1 MGKQRSEMDQR
12 QNPGIRTGEE
22 TATQRL
28 ELSVPQVAGSALA
41 AIAAAVFASKLGVY
55 GTIIGA
61 GVVSVIATCGG
72 TVFQHL
78 FRRTGDQIREVS
90 VQVKPRARQVYD
102 SEPAPVPDPARA
114 DPPPEEA
121 SAQGPVAQ
129 RPAAQ
134 DEFGGAT
141 TYGTRVR
148 GWKRPVAAAAVVFA
162 VAMLC
167 ITGYELAAGQDLSGG
182 KGTTF
187 SSVVRGGDTDRD
199 STPDRPA
206 EPGGGGPT
214 PSDDGTGSGTG
225 TDPDPGTGT
234 DGTPAP
240 SAPGDGQ
247 SPNTPETG
255 GPSTAP
261 SPGTSQ
267 PDGESGESGGS
278 GDPGGQ
284 SVPPPPPTAP
294 TPGPT
299 G

>member
-1 MGKQRSEMDQR
+1 MDQR
-12 QNPGIRTGEE
+12 RNPDIRTGDGV
-22 TATQRL
+22 ATQRL

-90 VQVKPRARQVYD
+90 VQVKPKARQVYD
-102 SEPAPVPDPARA
+102 SEPAPAPA
-114 DPPPEEA
+114 PPPAPAERSPQEA
-121 SAQGPVAQ
+121 
-129 RPAAQ
+129 AAQ

-148 GWKRPVAAAAVVFA
+148 GWKRPVVAATIVFA
-162 VAMLC
+162 VAMLT

-187 SSVVRGGDTDRD
+187 SSVVRGGDSGGDSAPDGPAGPRD
-199 STPDRPA
+199 
-206 EPGGGGPT
+206 GGPT
-214 PSDDGTGSGTG
+214 PSGDGTETGKDKGTG
-225 TDPDPGTGT
+225 TVESPTPTPPPTPTEPGTG
-234 DGTPAP
+234 
-240 SAPGDGQ
+240 Q
-247 SPNTPETG
+247 SPDPNPPENG

-261 SPGTSQ
+261 TPEPSR
-267 PDGESGESGGS
+267 PDGGS
-278 GDPGGQ
+278 GDPSGEGI
-284 SVPPPPPTAP
+284 SPPTHESTVP
-294 TPGPT
+294 LP
-299 G
+299 

>member
-1 MGKQRSEMDQR
+1 MDQR
-12 QNPGIRTGEE
+12 QNPDIRTGDGV
-22 TATQRL
+22 TTQRL

-90 VQVKPRARQVYD
+90 VQVKPKARQVYD
-102 SEPAPVPDPARA
+102 SEPAPAPTPAAPQVPA
-114 DPPPEEA
+114 DPSPQEA
-121 SAQGPVAQ
+121 
-129 RPAAQ
+129 AAD

-148 GWKRPVAAAAVVFA
+148 GWKRPVVAAAAVFA
-162 VAMLC
+162 VAMLA

-187 SSVVRGGDTDRD
+187 SSVVRGGDTGGD
-199 STPDRPA
+199 STPGGPA
-206 EPGGGGPT
+206 GPQDGGPT
-214 PSDDGTGSGTG
+214 PSDDSTDTDKGTG
-225 TDPDPGTGT
+225 TVESPP
-234 DGTPAP
+234 P
-240 SAPGDGQ
+240 SAPGTGQ
-247 SPNTPETG
+247 SPDPNASENG

-261 SPGTSQ
+261 TPEPSRP
-267 PDGESGESGGS
+267 EGGS
-278 GDPGGQ
+278 GDSSGEGV
-284 SVPPPPPTAP
+284 SPPPHESTVPSPPPSP
-294 TPGPT
+294 TPSP
-299 G
+299 

>member
-1 MGKQRSEMDQR
+1 MDQR
-12 QNPGIRTGEE
+12 QNPDIRTGGGV
-22 TATQRL
+22 ATQRL

-90 VQVKPRARQVYD
+90 VQVKPKARQVYD
-102 SEPAPVPDPARA
+102 SEPAPAPTPAPAERS
-114 DPPPEEA
+114 PQEA
-121 SAQGPVAQ
+121 
-129 RPAAQ
+129 AAR

-148 GWKRPVAAAAVVFA
+148 GWKRPAVAAAVVFA
-162 VAMLC
+162 VAMLG

-187 SSVVRGGDTDRD
+187 SSVVRGGDSGGDSAPDGPAGPRD
-199 STPDRPA
+199 
-206 EPGGGGPT
+206 GGPT
-214 PSDDGTGSGTG
+214 PSDDGTGTDKDKGTG
-225 TDPDPGTGT
+225 TVESP
-234 DGTPAP
+234 TPTPTP
-240 SAPGDGQ
+240 SAPGTGQ
-247 SPNTPETG
+247 SPNPDPPESG

-261 SPGTSQ
+261 TPEPSR
-267 PDGESGESGGS
+267 PDGGS
-278 GDPGGQ
+278 GDSSGEGI
-284 SVPPPPPTAP
+284 SPPTHESTVP
-294 TPGPT
+294 SP
-299 G
+299 

>member
-1 MGKQRSEMDQR
+1 MGEQRLEMDQR
-12 QNPGIRTGEE
+12 RNPDVRAGDGV
-22 TATQRL
+22 ATQRL
-28 ELSVPQVAGSALA
+28 ELSLPQVAGSALA

-102 SEPAPVPDPARA
+102 AEPAPA
-114 DPPPEEA
+114 PPPA
-121 SAQGPVAQ
+121 
-129 RPAAQ
+129 PAAAPPQ
-134 DEFGGAT
+134 EAAAGDEFGGAT

-162 VAMLC
+162 VAMLA

-187 SSVVRGGDTDRD
+187 SSVVRGGDT
-199 STPDRPA
+199 
-206 EPGGGGPT
+206 GGGSAPDGPAGPRDGGPA
-214 PSDDGTGSGTG
+214 PSGDGTG
-225 TDPDPGTGT
+225 TDRDKGTGT
-234 DGTPAP
+234 DGTPTPTPTP
-240 SAPGDGQ
+240 SAPGTGQ
-247 SPNTPETG
+247 NHDPNPNPPGDG

-261 SPGTSQ
+261 TPEPPR
-267 PDGESGESGGS
+267 PDGGS
-278 GDPGGQ
+278 GDSSGEDI
-284 SVPPPPPTAP
+284 SPPTHESTVPSPLAP
-294 TPGPT
+294 SP
-299 G
+299 